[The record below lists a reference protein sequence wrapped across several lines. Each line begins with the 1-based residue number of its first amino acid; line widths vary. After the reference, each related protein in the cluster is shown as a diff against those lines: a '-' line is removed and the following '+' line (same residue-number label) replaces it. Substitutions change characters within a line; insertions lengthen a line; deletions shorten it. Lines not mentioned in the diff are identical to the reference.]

1 MAVYQPIGFDTESD
15 GSLIDSTLHLFEVV
29 VVVVAVV
36 VVVVVVGFFM
46 AADSLRVAPK

>member
-29 VVVVAVV
+29 VVVV
-36 VVVVVVGFFM
+36 VVVVGFFM